1 MDRPVTT
8 LFMLMSLDGKISTGE
23 GDRLDFDRDLP
34 LVPGVADGLLQYY
47 ELERETD
54 PWSLNTGRVMAKVG
68 ANELPMPERLPV
80 SFAIVDN
87 AHLTEAGVRWLCDR
101 CRGLVVIT
109 SNAAHPARTVAEPNL
124 SVMYLQRPSLSEA
137 FCRLRSEHG
146 CKRLTVQSGGTLNAA
161 LVREGLVDFVD
172 VVVAPLLVGGR
183 DTPTLVDGPSLA
195 SLAELSK
202 LCPLELLDCEA
213 LRNSYVRLRYRVAL
227 LS

>member
-1 MDRPVTT
+1 M
-8 LFMLMSLDGKISTGE
+8 
-23 GDRLDFDRDLP
+23 
-34 LVPGVADGLLQYY
+34 
-47 ELERETD
+47 
-54 PWSLNTGRVMAKVG
+54 
-68 ANELPMPERLPV
+68 
-80 SFAIVDN
+80 
-87 AHLTEAGVRWLCDR
+87 
-101 CRGLVVIT
+101 
-109 SNAAHPARTVAEPNL
+109 AEPNL

-146 CKRLTVQSGGTLNAA
+146 CKRLAVQSGGTLNAA

-172 VVVAPLLVGGR
+172 VVVAPLLVGRR

-202 LCPLELLDCEA
+202 LCPLELLGCEA